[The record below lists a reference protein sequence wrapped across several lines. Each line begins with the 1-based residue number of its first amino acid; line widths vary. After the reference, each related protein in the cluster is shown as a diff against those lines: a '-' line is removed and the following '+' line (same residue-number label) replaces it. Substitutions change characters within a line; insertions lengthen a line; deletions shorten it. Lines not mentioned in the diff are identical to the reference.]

1 MTHVGLLGVSWMSLH
16 LCLLTSSHWW
26 CQWAR
31 KCVPIPRIW
40 ISGISM
46 HGYIDERWLKQSL
59 SNNYHAWRKCSAKKR
74 GNLSQHIS
82 AFNYI
87 PLMHAR
93 VRKWF
98 MMTQHTPSQHTP
110 VKPFPSPPWC
120 WVLQALGENGLQV
133 LLPNAKR
140 CHGKA
145 CLNVIYQGSSGSNG
159 KRVHT
164 AEGILQLINAMIL

>member
-1 MTHVGLLGVSWMSLH
+1 MGLLGVSWMSLH
-16 LCLLTSSHWW
+16 LCLLASSHWW

-46 HGYIDERWLKQSL
+46 HGYIYRWKVVETNAVKQL
-59 SNNYHAWRKCSAKKR
+59 SCMKEMLHQKAWQS
-74 GNLSQHIS
+74 IS

-87 PLMHAR
+87 PLMHAL
-93 VRKWF
+93 VRRWF
-98 MMTQHTPSQHTP
+98 MMTQHTP

-120 WVLQALGENGLQV
+120 RVLQALGENGLQV

-145 CLNVIYQGSSGSNG
+145 CLKLAWTWYIRGHQATMEDMARPLKASYS
-159 KRVHT
+159 
-164 AEGILQLINAMIL
+164 